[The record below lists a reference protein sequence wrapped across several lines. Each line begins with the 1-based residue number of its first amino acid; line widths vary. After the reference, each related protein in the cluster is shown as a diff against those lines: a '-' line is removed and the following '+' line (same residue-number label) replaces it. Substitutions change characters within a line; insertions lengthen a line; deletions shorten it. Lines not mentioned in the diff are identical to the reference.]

1 MKMNKTLVSNNN
13 WNSSLYQDKH
23 TFVWK
28 YGENLLEILNPQP
41 NEIILDLGCG
51 TGQLTAKITESG
63 AEVIGIDGA
72 SEMIEKAQNNYPQLK
87 FQVADAR
94 KFELS
99 QPLDAGFSN
108 ATLHWIPEAD
118 EVINCINQSLK
129 TGGRFIAEF
138 GGRGNIESI
147 VKALYRALEKIG
159 FNNPSDSNPWY
170 FPSFG
175 EYAAKLEKQGFEV
188 VYSNLFYRPTLLQE
202 DAGLANWIKMFGG
215 NFFTE
220 LSESEINQVIQ
231 DVEKQLKPELYQ
243 DGNWFADYRRIQIKA
258 IKTG

>member
-1 MKMNKTLVSNNN
+1 MNKALISNHD
-13 WNSSLYQDKH
+13 WNSSLYQEKH
-23 TFVWK
+23 AFVWH
-28 YGENLLEILNPQP
+28 YGENLLQILNPQP
-41 NEIILDLGCG
+41 NERILDLGCG
-51 TGQLTAKITESG
+51 TGQLTEKIAEAD
-63 AEVIGIDGA
+63 AEVIGIDSA
-72 SEMIEKAQNNYPQLK
+72 PEMIEKAQQNYPNIK
-87 FQVADAR
+87 FQVVDAR
-94 KFELS
+94 NFELS
-99 QPLDAGFSN
+99 QPVDAVFSN
-108 ATLHWIPEAD
+108 AVLHWIPQAD
-118 EVINCINQSLK
+118 DVISSICESLK
-129 TGGRFIAEF
+129 PGGRFIAEF

-147 VKALYRALEKIG
+147 VKALYAALEKMG
-159 FNNPSDSNPWY
+159 FNNPSDLNPWY
-170 FPSFG
+170 FPSIG

-188 VYSNLFYRPTLLQE
+188 VYSNLFSRPTLLQE